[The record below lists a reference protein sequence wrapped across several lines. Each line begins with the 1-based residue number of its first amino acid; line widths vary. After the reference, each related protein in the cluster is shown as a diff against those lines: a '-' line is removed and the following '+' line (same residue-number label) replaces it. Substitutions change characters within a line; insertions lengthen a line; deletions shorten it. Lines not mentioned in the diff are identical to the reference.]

1 MNKESYFHEGQPH
14 AAYCGHLGG
23 ISDRAKCGR
32 ESKTILTEIEIL
44 ANSVAELTEKL
55 NELTNKLSPILD
67 RIPILAPITNRL
79 INLRSQVQMIVRI
92 IENINISCATQ
103 EVMIKKK
110 NQTQL

>member
-23 ISDRAKCGR
+23 ISDRARCGR
-32 ESKTILTEIEIL
+32 ESKTILTEIEKL

-67 RIPILAPITNRL
+67 QIPINAGGDDQKEEPNTLAPITNRL

-92 IENINISCATQ
+92 IENINISCA
-103 EVMIKKK
+103 
-110 NQTQL
+110 L